1 MMKSSIAIGL
11 LALVMVIGA
20 CGSDNKEGTTTEK
33 KNVEAR
39 KMGDLKIAFYNQ
51 DSLKLHFEY
60 YREQDSLVTKKQLAF
75 QNEVQRRTTELQNYL
90 ISNDEKARNGLLS
103 QNEIMQVQQA
113 AQQKEATLMQFQQTE
128 GEKIEEEVY
137 NKLEAIG
144 NKIEHFAKKYCEE
157 NDIDILLIYAKGGQI
172 NFINE
177 AMDVTEDFTTYLN
190 DQQAALE
197 AEIAK

>member
-1 MMKSSIAIGL
+1 MMRTSIVFVV
-11 LALVMVIGA
+11 LALLIGA
-20 CGSDNKEGTTTEK
+20 CGGDDKETAPKEK

-51 DSLKLHFEY
+51 DSLKVHFDY
-60 YREQDSLVTKKQLAF
+60 YREQDSIVTKKQLAF
-75 QNEVQRRTTELQNYL
+75 QNEVQRRTNELQNYL
-90 ISNDEKARNGLLS
+90 ISNDEKARSGLLS

-113 AQQKEATLMQFQQTE
+113 AQQKEASLMQFQQTE
-128 GEKIEEEVY
+128 GAKIEEEVY

-144 NKIEHFAKKYCEE
+144 NKIEHFAQKYSEE
-157 NDIDILLIYAKGGQI
+157 NNIDILLIYAKGGQI
-172 NFINE
+172 NYIHE
-177 AMDVTEDFTTYLN
+177 GMDVTEDFTTYLN

>member
-1 MMKSSIAIGL
+1 MMRSSIVIAI
-11 LALVMVIGA
+11 LALVMGA
-20 CGSDNKEGTTTEK
+20 CGNSKEESTKAEK

-39 KMGDLKIAFYNQ
+39 AMGDLKIAFYNQ
-51 DSLKLHFEY
+51 DSLKLHFDY
-60 YREQDSLVTKKQLAF
+60 YREQDSIVTKKQLSF
-75 QNEVQRRTTELQNYL
+75 QKEVERRTSELQNYL

-128 GEKIEEEVY
+128 GAKIEEEVY

-157 NDIDILLIYAKGGQI
+157 NQIDILLIYAKGGQFNYI
-172 NFINE
+172 NSS
-177 AMDVTEDFTTYLN
+177 MDVTEDFTTYLN
-190 DQQAALE
+190 EQQAQLE
-197 AEIAK
+197 AEISK

>member
-20 CGSDNKEGTTTEK
+20 CGGDKTEGTPKEK

-51 DSLKLHFEY
+51 DSLKVHFEY
-60 YREQDSLVTKKQLAF
+60 YREQDSLVTKKQLSF

-128 GEKIEEEVY
+128 GAKIEEEVY
-137 NKLEAIG
+137 NKLESIG
-144 NKIEHFAKKYCEE
+144 NKIENFAKKYCEE
-157 NDIDILLIYAKGGQI
+157 NGIDILLIYAKGGQI
-172 NFINE
+172 NFIND

>member
-1 MMKSSIAIGL
+1 MMKSSIAIAF
-11 LALVMVIGA
+11 LALVMVVGA
-20 CGSDNKEGTTTEK
+20 CGGDSKEAPKEK

-39 KMGDLKIAFYNQ
+39 AMGDLKIAFYNQ

-90 ISNDEKARNGLLS
+90 ISNDEKARSGLLS

-128 GEKIEEEVY
+128 GAKIEEEVY
-137 NKLEAIG
+137 NKLESIG

-157 NDIDILLIYAKGGQI
+157 NGIDILLIYAKGGQI

-177 AMDVTEDFTTYLN
+177 SMDVTEDFTTYLN
-190 DQQAALE
+190 EQQAALE